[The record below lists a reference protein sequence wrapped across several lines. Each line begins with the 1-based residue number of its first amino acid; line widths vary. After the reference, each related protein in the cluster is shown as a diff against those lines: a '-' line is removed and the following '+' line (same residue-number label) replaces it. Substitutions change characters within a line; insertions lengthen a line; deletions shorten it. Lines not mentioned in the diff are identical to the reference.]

1 MNSSQLV
8 NAGMVV
14 VKSSRR
20 YFKLGLWYISCE
32 SLQGRIPATVMPK
45 KLETVTVLKLLHTVA
60 VSRFFAMT
68 VCKLTIITE
77 IQDQFFITW
86 APVFALHLQVI

>member
-20 YFKLGLWYISCE
+20 YFELGLWYILCE
-32 SLQGRIPATVMPK
+32 SLQGRIPGTVMPK
-45 KLETVTVLKLLHTVA
+45 KRETVTVLKLLHTVA
-60 VSRFFAMT
+60 VSRVFFHDC
-68 VCKLTIITE
+68 V
-77 IQDQFFITW
+77 
-86 APVFALHLQVI
+86 